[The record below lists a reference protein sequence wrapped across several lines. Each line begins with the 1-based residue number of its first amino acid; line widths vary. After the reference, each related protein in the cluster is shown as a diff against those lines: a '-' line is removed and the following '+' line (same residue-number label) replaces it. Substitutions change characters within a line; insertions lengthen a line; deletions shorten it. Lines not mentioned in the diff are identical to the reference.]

1 MNVGI
6 LVVDDGPTPP
16 ICFGNGS
23 VVRQETRRVIKRLL
37 TPPAR

>member
-6 LVVDDGPTPP
+6 LIMADGLTPP

-23 VVRQETRRVIKRLL
+23 VVREETRRMIKF